1 MSRKTISGA
10 MSLQRGFT
18 LFEIVVVILLI
29 GVLMTMAIDR
39 MLQLQVIAEKV
50 SVQQMI
56 GNLQGAV
63 NLQAAELIVDKGL
76 DSVRSLAGTNPMQ
89 YLQVPP
95 ANYIGLKDDNNAA
108 QLPQESWYFDTKQ
121 NILVYTV
128 KNTDYFETTLVGAPR
143 IRLRVEL
150 IFKDNNGRGAGQVRG
165 INVNSLDE
173 YRWKFNQG

>member
-1 MSRKTISGA
+1 MNRKKITGVI
-10 MSLQRGFT
+10 SLQRGFT

-39 MLQLQVIAEKV
+39 MLQLQVVAEKV
-50 SVQQMI
+50 SVEQML

-63 NLQAAELIVDKGL
+63 NLQAAELVVDKGL
-76 DSVRSLAGTNPMQ
+76 ASMKSLAGTNPME

-95 ANYIGLKDDNNAA
+95 ANYIGLRNDTDAA

-128 KNTDYFETTLVGAPR
+128 KNTDYFETSLVGTPR